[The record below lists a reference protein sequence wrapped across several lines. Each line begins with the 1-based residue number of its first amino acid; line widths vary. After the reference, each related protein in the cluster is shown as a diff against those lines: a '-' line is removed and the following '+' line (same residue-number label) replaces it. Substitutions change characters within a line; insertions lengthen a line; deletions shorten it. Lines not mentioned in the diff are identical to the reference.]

1 MEKKKILLTGA
12 SGTVGFAILK
22 KLMTELDKYKIRVF
36 ARGSKKNRKLFKP
49 FLNEIELVW
58 GNILD
63 FEKCKEALVNQD
75 FIIHAAALIPPQAYK
90 DEDYTYEVNVNGTR
104 NIISAVKELNT
115 NPKIIYTSSIVVYG
129 DRVDSPMISK
139 KDELKPNDIYGKT
152 KVQAEK
158 IIKDSG
164 LKYIIFRLSY
174 VATVNTLRFDP
185 VLFRMPLESSI
196 EIIHPKDIPLAI
208 VKSIKEES
216 LWNNVY
222 NLGGG
227 EDCRILFRDYLNDIL
242 EILGIGRN
250 YLPEKYFAEGGF
262 NCGYISNNEY
272 LQNLLDCQKHS
283 LEDFY
288 QEVREWIGIKR
299 YFARV
304 FRWFIKKYLLSLR
317 GSESKRG

>member
-12 SGTVGFAILK
+12 SGTVGFAMLK
-22 KLMTELDKYKIRVF
+22 KLMTQLDKYKIRVF
-36 ARGSKKNRKLFKP
+36 ARGSNKNRKLFKP

-63 FEKCKEALVNQD
+63 FEKCKEALIKQD
-75 FIIHAAALIPPQAYK
+75 LIIHAAALIPPQAYK

-104 NIISAVKELNT
+104 NIINAAKALKIK
-115 NPKIIYTSSIVVYG
+115 PKIIYTSSIVVYG
-129 DRVDSPMISK
+129 DRVDSPIISK

-158 IIKDSG
+158 IIKNSG

-185 VLFRMPLESSI
+185 VLFRMPLETFI
-196 EIIHPKDIPLAI
+196 EIIHPEDIALAI
-208 VKSIKEES
+208 VNSINKED
-216 LWNNVY
+216 LWNDVY

-227 EDCRILFRDYLNDIL
+227 EDCRIIFRHYLNDIL
-242 EILGIGRN
+242 EILGIGKD

-262 NCGYISNNEY
+262 NCGYFSNNEY
-272 LQNLLDCQKHS
+272 LQNILDYQKYS

-288 QEVREWIGIKR
+288 QEVKEWIGIKR

-317 GSESKRG
+317 DSESELG

>member
-22 KLMTELDKYKIRVF
+22 KLMTELDIYKIRVF

-49 FLNEIELVW
+49 FFNEIELVW

-63 FEKCKEALVNQD
+63 FEKCKEALIKQD
-75 FIIHAAALIPPQAYK
+75 LIIHAAALIPPQAYK

-104 NIISAVKELNT
+104 NIINAAKALKIK
-115 NPKIIYTSSIVVYG
+115 PKIIYTSSIVVYG
-129 DRVDSPMISK
+129 DRVDSPIISK

-158 IIKDSG
+158 IIKNSG

-185 VLFRMPLESSI
+185 VLFRMPLETFI
-196 EIIHPKDIPLAI
+196 EIIHPEDIALAI
-208 VKSIKEES
+208 VNSINKED
-216 LWNNVY
+216 LWNDVY

-227 EDCRILFRDYLNDIL
+227 EDCRIIFRHYLNDIL
-242 EILGIGRN
+242 EILGIGKD

-272 LQNLLDCQKHS
+272 LQNILDYQKYS

-288 QEVREWIGIKR
+288 QEVKEWIGIKR

-317 GSESKRG
+317 DSESELG